1 MYPNSTCVVTRSNTQ
16 SQAARYSLLSRERHQ
31 TQRPLPGQE
40 LHAFVQMTVRGHT
53 IQTERELNKTETPS
67 ACSSSDSAKPRH

>member
-1 MYPNSTCVVTRSNTQ
+1 MYPSSTCVVTRSDTQ

-40 LHAFVQMTVRGHT
+40 LHAFVRITVHCHT

-67 ACSSSDSAKPRH
+67 PRTASDCAKPRH